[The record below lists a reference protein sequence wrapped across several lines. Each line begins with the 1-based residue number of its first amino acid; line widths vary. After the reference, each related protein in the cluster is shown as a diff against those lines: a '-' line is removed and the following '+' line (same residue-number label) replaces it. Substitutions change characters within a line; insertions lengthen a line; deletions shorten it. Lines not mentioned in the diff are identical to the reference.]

1 MLAKSYTPYA
11 LLAATLAAL
20 SLIFIKLPLFRATTA
35 IAIGLSY
42 FLWGLITHWKD
53 KTLHLTVALEY
64 FAISLLA
71 TVILIFI
78 SLRA

>member
-1 MLAKSYTPYA
+1 MLTKSHAPYV

-20 SLIFIKLPLFRATTA
+20 SLIFIKLPLFRTA
-35 IAIGLSY
+35 SAITIGLSY

-53 KTLHLTVALEY
+53 KTLHLTVVLEY
-64 FAISLLA
+64 LAISLLA
-71 TVILIFI
+71 IVMLIFI